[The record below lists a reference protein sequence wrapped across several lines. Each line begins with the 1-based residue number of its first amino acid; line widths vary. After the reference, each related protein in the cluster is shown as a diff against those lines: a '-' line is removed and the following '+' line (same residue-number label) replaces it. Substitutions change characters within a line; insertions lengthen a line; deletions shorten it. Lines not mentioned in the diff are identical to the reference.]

1 MKRTISGI
9 VILILAVI
17 LIFPGGYVT
26 WAGALLLSL
35 AGMFELYRVFK
46 IEKSLLGVVG
56 YLSALFYYISIL
68 PCIHQNQ
75 DFSFPSGLW
84 VAVTILSVFS
94 VYVIQYTKY
103 TLQQFMAA
111 IFAPFY
117 IAFLMSHLYLIRMQ
131 GHGIWLIWI
140 PVVAA
145 CGCDIFAYLI
155 GSKFGKHK
163 MAPNLSP
170 KKSKEGS
177 IGGIVA
183 ATLLGV
189 VYGGVLDYFV
199 ADYSGMIW
207 KCAVI
212 CLFGSAICEIG
223 DLAASAI
230 KRQMNVKD
238 YGNLIPGHG
247 GILDR
252 FDSLLFTGTMVYY
265 ILILFGA

>member
-26 WAGALLLSL
+26 WAGAFLLSL

-46 IEKSLLGVVG
+46 IEKTLLGVVG
-56 YLSALFYYISIL
+56 YLSALFYYICIL
-68 PCIHQNQ
+68 PIPN
-75 DFSFPSGLW
+75 FSLPSGLW

-94 VYVIQYTKY
+94 VYVIRYTHY
-103 TLQQFMAA
+103 SLQQFLAA
-111 IFAPFY
+111 ILAPFY
-117 IAFLMSHLYLIRMQ
+117 IAFLMSHLYLIRMM

-163 MAPNLSP
+163 MAPHLSP

-183 ATLLGV
+183 ATILGV
-189 VYGGVLDYFV
+189 IFGAALDYFV

-230 KRQMNVKD
+230 KRQMEVKD